1 MIGVRS
7 RRWMPAVYLA
17 PAVILLCVFVFYP
30 MLSAF
35 GTSLTN
41 WNGISDVSR
50 FIGLQ
55 NYLELFQD
63 PDLLRAVGNTGLYA
77 VLTLPV
83 SLVLAFVAA
92 LLVERKSVTSS
103 VLRLAFAIPFVI
115 SIPVVSVVWVWIF
128 DPNFGLLNGLLQEVG
143 LQPQHLLQDP
153 HTAMLGIAIPAVW
166 RQFGYFMLILLA
178 GMKNVDPAYH
188 EAARIDGAG
197 YRRRAMSITLPLL
210 GPQLF
215 FCLVLGVIDSF
226 QVFAQVQLMTD
237 GLGGPLG
244 STSVVVLQ
252 LYLEGFQYSHL
263 GYACAMAVVLMIV
276 LGAATWAQ
284 RRWLG
289 SKVFYQ

>member
-7 RRWMPAVYLA
+7 HRWMPFVYLA

-30 MLSAF
+30 MASAL

-55 NYLELFQD
+55 NYLAAFESPEVLQ
-63 PDLLRAVGNTGLYA
+63 AVGNTCLYV
-77 VLTLPV
+77 VLTLPL
-83 SLVLAFVAA
+83 SLAVAFFAA
-92 LLVERKSVTSS
+92 LAVERKSAASTT
-103 VLRLAFAIPFVI
+103 LRLAFAIPFVI

-128 DPNFGLLNGLLQEVG
+128 DPNFGLLNYVLGVVG
-143 LQPQHLLQDP
+143 VDPQHWLTDS
-153 HTAMLGIAIPAVW
+153 HTAMLAIAIPSVW

-178 GMKNVDPAYH
+178 GMKNIDPSLH
-188 EAARIDGAG
+188 EAARLDGAG
-197 YRRRAMSITLPLL
+197 YWRRAMRVTLPLL

-226 QVFAQVQLMTD
+226 QVFAQVDLMTQ
-237 GLGGPLG
+237 GGPLN
-244 STSVVVLQ
+244 STNVIVYE
-252 LYLEGFQYSHL
+252 LYTQGFTYFHV
-263 GYACAMAVVLMIV
+263 GYACAIAILLMIV
-276 LGAATWAQ
+276 LGVATWVQQ
-284 RRWLG
+284 RWVG